1 MSATVSAAEAGR
13 IRDAARFSAFGGFVA
28 IVCFFVSFVLE
39 PAILGFAVWPV
50 AFGVLAVAV
59 IPLLRPIG
67 MAPAVLVTIVGIAG
81 AVLEVVGVLAP
92 VGGGP
97 LRISSIFGAGTVCI
111 GAWLVGVGAISR
123 VTGSL
128 ASPIPD
134 KTLRGGIGFGI
145 IGLSWFIDVT
155 ISLFVLLAGAILSG
169 GVGPFFKEIRRIG
182 LPPETPPAAAAT
194 EPAEP

>member
-13 IRDAARFSAFGGFVA
+13 IRDAARLSAFGGFVA

-97 LRISSIFGAGTVCI
+97 LRISSIFGAGTLCI

-128 ASPIPD
+128 APPIPD

-145 IGLSWFIDVT
+145 IGLSWFIDDVT

-169 GVGPFFKEIRRIG
+169 GVGAFFKEIRRFG
-182 LPPETPPAAAAT
+182 LPPVTPPVAA
-194 EPAEP
+194 EPAET